1 MLTAIWTVERRAE
14 KFAVS
19 YFTNKPK
26 AYEPRIPRFRRESGD
41 ESGSEEDHD
50 LIVGIK
56 PFPLGIIR
64 FFEIS
69 FTDKKII
76 LWIELSAEEIPF
88 TFVIYAQSD
97 NRLQS
102 G

>member
-1 MLTAIWTVERRAE
+1 MLTAVWTVERRAE

-26 AYEPRIPRFRRESGD
+26 AYEPRDPRFRRESGD

-69 FTDKKII
+69 FTDRKNN
-76 LWIELSAEEIPF
+76 F
-88 TFVIYAQSD
+88 MD
-97 NRLQS
+97 
-102 G
+102 